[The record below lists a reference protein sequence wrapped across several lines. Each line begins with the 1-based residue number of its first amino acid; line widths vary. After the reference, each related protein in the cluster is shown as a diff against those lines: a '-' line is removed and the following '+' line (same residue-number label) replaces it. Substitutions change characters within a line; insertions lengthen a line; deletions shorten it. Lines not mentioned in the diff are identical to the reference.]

1 MSPVQLAEL
10 LGDWGYATY
19 VVLLCATGVG
29 SPVPEDL
36 ILATAGYLISAGVF
50 TWPAAVVAGIA
61 GVVASDV
68 MLYGW
73 GRRLRSGAASGWM
86 SRLVNPHHL
95 ARADRWLARLGGWSV
110 FVARFVPGTRA
121 VAFVGAGLRRMP
133 LRSFLLLDFAG
144 ALLWVPL
151 VVALGA
157 QIGEE
162 IGGLDQIAGTA
173 RRLAAWIIGGAV
185 LLVLLWRRWRAEES
199 KL

>member
-1 MSPVQLAEL
+1 MTPIRLAEL

-19 VVLLCATGVG
+19 VALLCATGAG

-50 TWPAAVVAGIA
+50 TWPAAVAAGVA
-61 GVVASDV
+61 GVVASDL

-73 GRRLRSGAASGWM
+73 GRRLRSGAAGGWM
-86 SRLVNPHHL
+86 SRLVKPDHL

-110 FVARFVPGTRA
+110 LVARVLPGTRA
-121 VAFVGAGLRRMP
+121 VAFVGAGVRRMP
-133 LRSFLLLDFAG
+133 LRHFLLFDLAG

-151 VVALGA
+151 VLALGA
-157 QIGEE
+157 AIGEE

-173 RRLAAWIIGGAV
+173 RRLAVWIIAV
-185 LLVLLWRRWRAEES
+185 TLLLVLLWRRWRAEES
-199 KL
+199 KP